1 MLLGRSKKSP
11 GRVFPIERVP
21 AQPLKKV
28 TGACYNRKALD
39 NNDLQ
44 QVEAFSGFSENKD
57 LGGMLSLAGLQKLL
71 SVVLIEG
78 FSLQHRLCVTGINY
92 VVHTW

>member
-1 MLLGRSKKSP
+1 M
-11 GRVFPIERVP
+11 FPIERVP
-21 AQPLKKV
+21 AQHLKKE

-78 FSLQHRLCVTGINY
+78 FSLKHRLWVTGINY

>member
-1 MLLGRSKKSP
+1 MFPRSLK
-11 GRVFPIERVP
+11 
-21 AQPLKKV
+21 KKV

-39 NNDLQ
+39 NNDLN
-44 QVEAFSGFSENKD
+44 QVEGFSGFSENKD
-57 LGGMLSLAGLQKLL
+57 LGGMLSLAGLQKLV
-71 SVVLIEG
+71 SVVVIEG